1 MKILKI
7 TLILCFT
14 VTALFAQKKKA
25 PAKKKPVAKPVAA
38 SVATPSTKVDS
49 VYYWVSYDGRSTDPT
64 NKYTLAKL
72 TDQINQGKVM
82 SSTLVVSTGAKEW
95 KTAAEFS
102 ELAPLIKAAAPP
114 LVQKAYVPP
123 ALPIDSLQKKQVKDG
138 IQANQE
144 TKKRSLEPYA
154 DVRPQDVLYSKRL
167 WRNVDFGEKLNQ
179 PFVAQ
184 ESNFATVIYKLLEA
198 GRIVAYSKDDFTS
211 PISTQDALDAFKD
224 AEKQNNKSDSI
235 PGPDGKMIPRPKNK
249 FRSGNSLSLNTALS
263 AIQIKEDW
271 IFDKIRQE
279 LEPRIVGIALIKKD
293 EETKKNDQKS
303 QAAQA
308 MGMSIAPDPNQQ
320 TFPTERK
327 NSEVMFWLN
336 FDQIRPFLHEAIV
349 INNYNDA
356 SPLSFDDLLVKRI
369 FASYIVKESGTKNT
383 YIDSNPKLT
392 PQDRLRESE
401 RIKKA
406 LMDWEHDLW
415 SY

>member
-1 MKILKI
+1 MKIFKI
-7 TLILCFT
+7 TLILCFA

-25 PAKKKPVAKPVAA
+25 TAKKKPVAKPAVAP
-38 SVATPSTKVDS
+38 VATPSTKVDT
-49 VYYWVSYDGRSTDPT
+49 VYYWISLDGRSADP
-64 NKYTLAKL
+64 NKYTLATL
-72 TDQINQGKVM
+72 TEQINKGKVM

-95 KTAAEFS
+95 KIAADFS
-102 ELAPLIKAAAPP
+102 ELAPLIKAATPQ
-114 LVQKAYVPP
+114 LVQKAYEPP

-144 TKKRSLEPYA
+144 TKKRSLELYA

-179 PFVAQ
+179 SFVAQ

-224 AEKQNNKSDSI
+224 SEKQNVKADSI

-249 FRSGNSLSLNTALS
+249 FRTTNALSLNTALS

-293 EETKKNDQKS
+293 EETKKNDQKA

-308 MGMSIAPDPNQQ
+308 MGLAPDPTQQ
-320 TFPTERK
+320 TFPDGRS
-327 NSEVMFWLN
+327 NSDVMFWLN

-349 INNYNDA
+349 LNNYNDA
-356 SPLSFDDLLVKRI
+356 FPLSFDDLLVKRI
-369 FASYIVKESGTKNT
+369 FASYIVKESGTKNA
-383 YIDSNPKLT
+383 YIDSNPKLSA
-392 PQDRLRESE
+392 QDRLRESE